1 MVFVLKKK
9 KKKRRE
15 KEGEGFD
22 GQQVPA
28 FASRVI
34 AVCRCARER
43 DKGEGSELSADW
55 KQD

>member
-9 KKKRRE
+9 KKKGERKRE
-15 KEGEGFD
+15 KGFD

-34 AVCRCARER
+34 AVRRCARER